1 MVQQIGCHIM
11 SSNGFQH
18 YPYLVELRCTTPHT
32 WLPHLSKRAC
42 LKFSVLTT
50 SASVPASTGTT
61 APFPPPRYV
70 MTPLR
75 PRRAQAGVLI
85 ANACGTAV
93 RPLIVHVT
101 RRRGVICHTMSSWGL
116 LAVVAWPKSWFRRG
130 GHFVRLSAA
139 RNDLLGARMRKTRTF
154 QLAVETRVPL
164 RR

>member
-1 MVQQIGCHIM
+1 MVQQIGCHM

-93 RPLIVHVT
+93 RPLIVPCCTAT
-101 RRRGVICHTMSSWGL
+101 RRNLSHHEQLGPPRCCCMAQKLVSSGWT
-116 LAVVAWPKSWFRRG
+116 FRAT
-130 GHFVRLSAA
+130 VRR
-139 RNDLLGARMRKTRTF
+139 RNDLLGPRPH
-154 QLAVETRVPL
+154 V
-164 RR
+164 